1 MSLVYNQPN
10 TNEMATKKVRV
21 GSKYVYRP
29 NFFDTLQGNS
39 DLKDGDNVQVVN
51 LHGCP
56 PANTMGMCYVK
67 RVNVDEK
74 FAGMVC
80 TNSLAEA

>member
-1 MSLVYNQPN
+1 
-10 TNEMATKKVRV
+10 MATRKVRV
-21 GSKYVYRP
+21 GQKFIYRP
-29 NFFDTLQGNS
+29 NLFDVLKGPDT
-39 DLKDGDNVQVVN
+39 LKDGDHVQVVN

-67 RVNVDEK
+67 RVDVDEK

-80 TNSLAEA
+80 TNSLDDK

>member
-1 MSLVYNQPN
+1 
-10 TNEMATKKVRV
+10 MATRKVRV
-21 GSKYVYRP
+21 GQKFYYDP
-29 NFFDTLQGNS
+29 NLFDTIKGP
-39 DLKDGDNVQVVN
+39 DILKKGDHVQVVN

-67 RVNVDEK
+67 RVGVDEK

-80 TNSLAEA
+80 TNSLVEEKP

>member
-1 MSLVYNQPN
+1 
-10 TNEMATKKVRV
+10 MATKRVRV
-21 GSKYVYRP
+21 GQKFIYRP
-29 NFFDTLQGNS
+29 NLFDILNGPPDLQ
-39 DLKDGDNVQVVN
+39 KGDEVQVVN

-74 FAGMVC
+74 FVGMVC
-80 TNSLAEA
+80 TNSLEDRLS

>member
-1 MSLVYNQPN
+1 
-10 TNEMATKKVRV
+10 MATRKVRV
-21 GSKYVYRP
+21 GQKLIYRP
-29 NFFDTLQGNS
+29 NLFDVLKGPDT
-39 DLKDGDNVQVVN
+39 LKDGDHVQVVN

-67 RVNVDEK
+67 RVDVNEK

-80 TNSLAEA
+80 TNSLADE